1 MNASENDRS
10 LYLAKTS
17 TKKKTKPF
25 SANNNQ
31 NIFITLR
38 DWEKNLA
45 SM

>member
-1 MNASENDRS
+1 MIDPCTWQ
-10 LYLAKTS
+10 KQVQ
-17 TKKKTKPF
+17 KKNKTKPF

-31 NIFITLR
+31 NIFIILR